1 MPFEVGQGNEH
12 VRVHHGA
19 ANFGLLHIFT
29 ALHGDSHLVVALQTV
44 GDDDVAAGGIGGE
57 AVDIGRFQMIQ
68 RIFAAADIQGV
79 AVGQE
84 GLAPL
89 TFHQISHGFSPVGPE
104 VSHVARLSKV
114 HFDGYIFAVHVNV
127 AKTGGHH
134 QTGQLLGK
142 VLPPCGAAEVCK
154 INF

>member
-1 MPFEVGQGNEH
+1 MPLEVGQGDEH
-12 VRVHHGA
+12 IGVHHGA
-19 ANFGLLHIFT
+19 ADFGLLHILAAF
-29 ALHGDSHLVVALQTV
+29 HGNGHLVVALQAV

-57 AVDIGRFQMIQ
+57 AVDIRGFQMIQ

-89 TFHQISHGFSPVGPE
+89 AFHQIGHGFGPVGPE
-104 VSHVARLSKV
+104 VSHIARLSEV

-127 AKTGGHH
+127 TKTGGHH

-142 VLPPCGAAEVCK
+142 VLPPCGAAEICK